1 MPELAV
7 SGRFECDDG
16 DMLTDWTLSGQGIAL
31 KPVFEVAD
39 HLKAGDLIPVAS
51 QSPPVPVQ
59 MACLY
64 THRRHQ
70 DPKARLFMDF
80 MIELIEKVVSPP
92 SA

>member
-1 MPELAV
+1 AM
-7 SGRFECDDG
+7 
-16 DMLTDWTLSGQGIAL
+16 

-39 HLKAGDLIPVAS
+39 HLHAGRLVPVAVET
-51 QSPPVPVQ
+51 PPVSVQ

-80 MIELIEKVVSPP
+80 MIEGIAKVVRGAD
-92 SA
+92 SAS